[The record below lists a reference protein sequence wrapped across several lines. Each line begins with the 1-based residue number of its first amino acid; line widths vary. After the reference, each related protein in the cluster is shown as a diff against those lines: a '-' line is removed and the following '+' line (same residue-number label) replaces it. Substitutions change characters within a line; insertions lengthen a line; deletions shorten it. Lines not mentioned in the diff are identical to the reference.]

1 MSVSDRALQLSNKK
15 RHDELCRMVKAE
27 SPALMRIARG
37 LFELEALEV
46 YKQSH
51 KTFAAFVAEELG
63 FEKSHA
69 YRLIDA
75 AKVEANISPIGENIT
90 KPQTESQYREVAK
103 APPSKQAEVVRKA
116 AETAAKENRKP
127 TAKDYK
133 KVVGELVFDDVEEED
148 PVDDVD
154 EQELPPVPDH
164 HPKEMAGPLMAHV
177 STLTKML
184 NDLKK
189 RAVDR
194 GGEWIDVQ
202 AISTQVSALKYSL
215 KSSIYYADCP
225 ACDGKRCAKC
235 KQTGFLPQLKSAAAD
250 GVK

>member
-15 RHDELCRMVKAE
+15 RHDELCRIVRSEA
-27 SPALMRIARG
+27 PVLMRIARC
-37 LFELEALEV
+37 LLELEALEV
-46 YKQSH
+46 YKQEH
-51 KTFAAFVAEELG
+51 KTFAIFVAEELG
-63 FEKSHA
+63 FERSHA

-75 AKVEANISPIGENIT
+75 AKVEANLSPIGDNIS
-90 KPQTESQYREVAK
+90 KPRTESQYREVAK
-103 APPSKQAEVVRKA
+103 APPAKQAEVVVKA
-116 AETAAKENRKP
+116 AEKAAEENRKP

-133 KVVGELVFDDVEEED
+133 QVVAELISDVEPSASE
-148 PVDDVD
+148 PV
-154 EQELPPVPDH
+154 EAPASLPAPSH

-202 AISTQVSALKYSL
+202 AISTQISALKYSL
-215 KSSIYYADCP
+215 KSSIYFADCP
-225 ACDGKRCAKC
+225 DCNGACCAKC
-235 KQTGFLPQLKSAAAD
+235 KQTGFLPELKSAA
-250 GVK
+250 VKVTQ